1 MKSYVLIAVHFHFQ
15 FDISFLKKNIF
26 WSTNKLLML
35 ELCNMKTICRYHS
48 EVRQEAVQQALAA
61 MQDKPKQ
68 VVPLPSKRASV
79 ARPVS
84 HLVPGDDDHD
94 DMDDDD
100 SDIDDDHDD
109 HDDIL
114 CETRNLALG
123 LSDTSSAGSL
133 ASSHRAAPPPS
144 ANESR
149 ELPPP
154 PTNENNRTRTSSTTE
169 NKAAPSSNDSE
180 PSEHNYDNAP
190 AAITRNSIQS
200 RPMPPL
206 PPSPPAHSTPVNK
219 PLPPSPDPSPVHQRS
234 SNINPT
240 YREMDIRDR
249 PRADRERQER
259 RQGRDNRDSDS
270 SRVSGKDN
278 NNGDR
283 EAGVEMRQQG
293 NRDSQAVNRPKR
305 SSLIE
310 SSQTKSPPQQTD
322 LQQNIEPYDVLFLT
336 KSQQPKVPPH
346 PALTSSTPDVALPG
360 SKQPQSLQ
368 QPPPPLPPPVKNQ
381 QRQSLIASVQRSNS
395 KVSSSSLSDM
405 DPNGTASRWKVSA
418 KIQQLLDTLRKPK
431 RRPLPEFYEDDDKEL
446 ELAANN
452 RDPAAPTP
460 EGTAMA
466 PAVGSQLD
474 VPAGLPR
481 NLEAAIQRYGSATY
495 KAPVATVL
503 DPNGKLSITLSY
515 GKLLSRSLKI
525 AYNLLNK
532 IGLNNKTGESQVKS
546 GDRIALVYPNNDPL
560 NMICAFYGCVMA
572 GTVPVPIEVPISR
585 RDAGSQQIG
594 FLLGSCSVNLALTSE
609 ACFKGLPKTTTGEVV
624 QFKGWPKLHWFITE
638 HLARPPKDWNPP
650 PRLTDDTPAY
660 VEYTTQQDGSVL
672 GVSVSRTAMLA
683 HARTL
688 TLACNYTE
696 GEIMVCVLDFKRDVG
711 LWHGVLSSVFNGMH
725 VIFIPYALMKVN
737 PASWMQMVTKHRASI
752 AICKSRD
759 LHWGLLATKDHRD
772 LNLGSLRLL
781 LVADGANPWSLS
793 SCDQFLSVFQSKGLR
808 PDAIC
813 PCAAST
819 EGLTVSVRR
828 PGREG
833 INATGRG
840 VLSMGGLSHGVVR
853 VDQDTSLTSLTLQD
867 CGQVLPGARIVIIR

>member
-1 MKSYVLIAVHFHFQ
+1 M
-15 FDISFLKKNIF
+15 LKFTKHY
-26 WSTNKLLML
+26 
-35 ELCNMKTICRYHS
+35 RYHS

-61 MQDKPKQ
+61 MHDKPKQ

-79 ARPVS
+79 ARPISNVVS
-84 HLVPGDDDHD
+84 ADDEHE
-94 DMDDDD
+94 DMDDDE
-100 SDIDDDHDD
+100 SDIDDDLNDD
-109 HDDIL
+109 SHL

-133 ASSHRAAPPPS
+133 ASGHQAAPPPEGVT
-144 ANESR
+144 AH
-149 ELPPP
+149 
-154 PTNENNRTRTSSTTE
+154 
-169 NKAAPSSNDSE
+169 AQ
-180 PSEHNYDNAP
+180 YDNTP
-190 AAITRNSIQS
+190 ALISRNVTSIQS

-206 PPSPPAHSTPVNK
+206 PPSPPAHSTPTK
-219 PLPPSPDPSPVHQRS
+219 PLPPSPDPSPAHRPAQATPTASVPP
-234 SNINPT
+234 INPT

-249 PRADRERQER
+249 PRAERDRRTGQGERSSVA
-259 RQGRDNRDSDS
+259 SD
-270 SRVSGKDN
+270 SRVSVTGGSRDTSLVSE
-278 NNGDR
+278 GGSR
-283 EAGVEMRQQG
+283 EQPVEMRG
-293 NRDSQAVNRPKR
+293 SSNRDSQLVTRAHR

-310 SSQTKSPPQQTD
+310 TSQPKSPNID
-322 LQQNIEPYDVLFLT
+322 LSQQNIEPYDVLFLT
-336 KSQQPKVPPH
+336 KTQQKSAAPPSS
-346 PALTSSTPDVALPG
+346 LVSSTPDVALPG
-360 SKQPQSLQ
+360 PRHPPQQ
-368 QPPPPLPPPVKNQ
+368 QQSAPPLPPPMKNQ
-381 QRQSLIASVQRSNS
+381 QRQSAVIPSVHRNNS
-395 KVSSSSLSDM
+395 KVSNSSLSDN
-405 DPNGTASRWKVSA
+405 DSGTARWKVSS

-452 RDPAAPTP
+452 RDPAAPAP

-466 PAVGSQLD
+466 PALGSQLD

-532 IGLNNKTGESQVKS
+532 IGLNNKSGECQVKS

-560 NMICAFYGCVMA
+560 NMLCAFYGCVMA

-638 HLARPPKDWNPP
+638 HLPRPPKDWNPP

-711 LWHGVLSSVFNGMH
+711 LWHGVLASVFNGMH
-725 VIFIPYALMKVN
+725 VIFIPYALMKVSN
-737 PASWMQMVTKHRASI
+737 ISHSLAM
-752 AICKSRD
+752 AIYF
-759 LHWGLLATKDHRD
+759 AT
-772 LNLGSLRLL
+772 
-781 LVADGANPWSLS
+781 
-793 SCDQFLSVFQSKGLR
+793 
-808 PDAIC
+808 
-813 PCAAST
+813 
-819 EGLTVSVRR
+819 
-828 PGREG
+828 
-833 INATGRG
+833 
-840 VLSMGGLSHGVVR
+840 
-853 VDQDTSLTSLTLQD
+853 
-867 CGQVLPGARIVIIR
+867 

>member
-1 MKSYVLIAVHFHFQ
+1 M
-15 FDISFLKKNIF
+15 
-26 WSTNKLLML
+26 
-35 ELCNMKTICRYHS
+35 C
-48 EVRQEAVQQALAA
+48 
-61 MQDKPKQ
+61 Q

-79 ARPVS
+79 ARPISNVVS
-84 HLVPGDDDHD
+84 ADDEHE
-94 DMDDDD
+94 DMDDDE
-100 SDIDDDHDD
+100 SDIDDDLNDED
-109 HDDIL
+109 HL

-133 ASSHRAAPPPS
+133 ASGHRAAPPGAEPGLI
-144 ANESR
+144 SR
-149 ELPPP
+149 
-154 PTNENNRTRTSSTTE
+154 NVTSVT
-169 NKAAPSSNDSE
+169 
-180 PSEHNYDNAP
+180 
-190 AAITRNSIQS
+190 SIQA

-206 PPSPPAHSTPVNK
+206 PPSPPAHSTPNK
-219 PLPPSPDPSPVHQRS
+219 PLPPSPDPSPIHLPQATPS
-234 SNINPT
+234 ATPINPT

-249 PRADRERQER
+249 PRAERDR
-259 RQGRDNRDSDS
+259 RQGREQREAERMSVAS
-270 SRVSGKDN
+270 ESRVSSVSESVRDQPPP
-278 NNGDR
+278 
-283 EAGVEMRQQG
+283 VEMRQTS
-293 NRDSQAVNRPKR
+293 NRDSQLVTRPHR
-305 SSLIE
+305 TSLIE
-310 SSQTKSPPQQTD
+310 TSQPKSPNID
-322 LQQNIEPYDVLFLT
+322 LSQQNIEPYDVLFLT
-336 KSQQPKVPPH
+336 KTQQKAAPP
-346 PALTSSTPDVALPG
+346 PSLVSSTPDVALPG
-360 SKQPQSLQ
+360 PKPPPQQSA
-368 QPPPPLPPPVKNQ
+368 PPLPPPMKQQ
-381 QRQSLIASVQRSNS
+381 QRQSAVIPSVHRNNS
-395 KVSSSSLSDM
+395 KVSNSSLSDN
-405 DPNGTASRWKVSA
+405 DSGTARWKVSS

-446 ELAANN
+446 ELAAAH
-452 RDPAAPTP
+452 RDPAAPAP

-532 IGLNNKTGESQVKS
+532 IGLNNKSGECQVKS

-560 NMICAFYGCVMA
+560 NMLCAFYGCVMA

-624 QFKGWPKLHWFITE
+624 QFKVKCETEKQYCELDLFQGWPKLHWFITE
-638 HLARPPKDWNPP
+638 HLPRPPKDWNPP

-711 LWHGVLSSVFNGMH
+711 LWHGVLASVFNGMH

-737 PASWMQMVTKHRASI
+737 YT
-752 AICKSRD
+752 
-759 LHWGLLATKDHRD
+759 
-772 LNLGSLRLL
+772 
-781 LVADGANPWSLS
+781 
-793 SCDQFLSVFQSKGLR
+793 
-808 PDAIC
+808 
-813 PCAAST
+813 
-819 EGLTVSVRR
+819 
-828 PGREG
+828 
-833 INATGRG
+833 
-840 VLSMGGLSHGVVR
+840 
-853 VDQDTSLTSLTLQD
+853 
-867 CGQVLPGARIVIIR
+867 